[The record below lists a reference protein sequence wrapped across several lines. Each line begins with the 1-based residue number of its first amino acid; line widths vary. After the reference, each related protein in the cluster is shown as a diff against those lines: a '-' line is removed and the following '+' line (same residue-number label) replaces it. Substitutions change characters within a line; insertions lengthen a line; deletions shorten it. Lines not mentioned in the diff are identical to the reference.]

1 MSVKDEEKMKQFEET
16 WVCEECERHVVKKEM
31 EITLPKITEE
41 VLDTNSMLKILLSKM
56 EETRRGQEEMN
67 HTMRQLDEIS
77 QESKREIGERMN
89 EVINAQVIFQREVK
103 ENLEEVQIKISRVES
118 MCQANTRQLQS
129 QVSELRS
136 EIDKTRQCAR
146 SDVQCQ
152 VSEVMEEMDTLKSD
166 LNKNQSKCE
175 KLEVDV
181 DTVMVECEKKIK
193 ELEVRT
199 IAREIEAKDNEE
211 IRSRWM
217 RDVYAEITDLRIE
230 MKTNCKEVADLK
242 IKSNAQSERR
252 IENINVEDER
262 NTRRNSRSSISLLS
276 KGRNK
281 KLKIDDESCR
291 ESDEDYTS
299 DDVMRHTHRCKERSH
314 RNTVKDNIEDEST
327 SEGSS
332 SHSCKHCSRR
342 SEASSGERRNKRSC
356 KSNRKFVR
364 NPVKKG
370 MIKKNGQGIRMR
382 LSEIKSF
389 TQYPSTGEEMSAKTE

>member
-1 MSVKDEEKMKQFEET
+1 
-16 WVCEECERHVVKKEM
+16 
-31 EITLPKITEE
+31 
-41 VLDTNSMLKILLSKM
+41 
-56 EETRRGQEEMN
+56 
-67 HTMRQLDEIS
+67 
-77 QESKREIGERMN
+77 
-89 EVINAQVIFQREVK
+89 
-103 ENLEEVQIKISRVES
+103 
-118 MCQANTRQLQS
+118 
-129 QVSELRS
+129 
-136 EIDKTRQCAR
+136 
-146 SDVQCQ
+146 
-152 VSEVMEEMDTLKSD
+152 MEEMDTLKSD

-262 NTRRNSRSSISLLS
+262 NTRRNSRSSISLLR

-281 KLKIDDESCR
+281 KLKIDDESSR

-299 DDVMRHTHRCKERSH
+299 DDDMRHTHRCKERSH

-356 KSNRKFVR
+356 KSKQKVCTESSEEEDDE
-364 NPVKKG
+364 
-370 MIKKNGQGIRMR
+370 KNGRDIRMR

-389 TQYPSTGEEMSAKTE
+389 TQYPSTGEEMSAKTFLEQFEDEAKVIGIQRNQYMKVIPFLLHGTVKSWFRSNRKRMKTYQAFTTRFMEYHQSEEYTYSRLNRLKTTPFNPKVDNNVEQFVNDRYQMMRDLDPTMSETQACHGIISLLPLAYQHHLATVHTD